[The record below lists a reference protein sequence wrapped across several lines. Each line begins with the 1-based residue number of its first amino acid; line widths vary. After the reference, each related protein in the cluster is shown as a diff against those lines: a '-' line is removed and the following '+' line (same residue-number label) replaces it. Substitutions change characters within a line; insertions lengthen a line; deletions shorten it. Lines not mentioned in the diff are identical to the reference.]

1 MATRVAEQS
10 SPDGF
15 GPILPRHI
23 ILLICLA
30 MIWGT
35 SFLVMKIGVQH
46 IPALPLTAVR
56 LIAAAVTMV
65 LAAFILRKRYPV
77 GREAWGYCFAL
88 AFFGNSLPF
97 FLISWGIEGIASGRA
112 AILMAV
118 MPLATLVLAH
128 FFSRGDRLKVQKL
141 IGIAL
146 GFGGVVVLV
155 GPSAFSGLGGGLLH
169 QLAVASGAICYAISV
184 IIVQRMPPAPMMGR
198 ASLTLIFAALQT
210 VPVALYLSGWT
221 LPVMTLESLW
231 PPLYLGIISTA
242 LATLILFKLLSER
255 EASFVAFQNY
265 LVPVF
270 GVFWGAL
277 LLDEVVSL
285 QAVAALLLILFGI
298 FIANRQRRV

>member
-1 MATRVAEQS
+1 
-10 SPDGF
+10 
-15 GPILPRHI
+15 
-23 ILLICLA
+23 

-46 IPALPLTAVR
+46 VPALPLTAIR
-56 LIAAAVTMV
+56 LVAAALAMV
-65 LAAFILRKRYPV
+65 LAVIVVRGRYPA
-77 GREAWGYCFAL
+77 GTKAWVYCFVL

-128 FFSRGDRLKVQKL
+128 FFSAGDRLRVHKL
-141 IGIAL
+141 VGILL

-155 GPSAFSGLGGGLLH
+155 GPAALKGLGGSLLH
-169 QLAVASGAICYAISV
+169 QLSVASGAICYAISV
-184 IIVQRMPPAPMMGR
+184 IIVQRMPPAPLMGR
-198 ASLTLIFAALQT
+198 AALTLVFAALQLA
-210 VPVALYLSGWT
+210 PVAFWLGGWQ
-221 LPVMTLESLW
+221 LPSLTFDGLW
-231 PPLYLGIISTA
+231 PPLYLGLIPTA

-265 LVPVF
+265 MVPVF

-277 LLDEVVSL
+277 LLGEEVSL
-285 QAVAALLLILFGI
+285 QAIAALALILCGI
-298 FIANRQRRV
+298 FVANRRRG

>member
-1 MATRVAEQS
+1 MADAPAPGQ
-10 SPDGF
+10 F
-15 GPILPRHI
+15 GPILPRQI
-23 ILLICLA
+23 IFLLCLA

-46 IPALPLTAVR
+46 IPALPLTAIR
-56 LIAAAVTMV
+56 LIAAALAMV
-65 LAAFILRKRYPV
+65 LACFFMRSRYPV
-77 GREAWGYCFAL
+77 GTRAWAFCFAL

-97 FLISWGIEGIASGRA
+97 FLISWGVEGIASGRA

-118 MPLATLVLAH
+118 MPLATLLLAH
-128 FFSRGDRLKVQKL
+128 FFSTGDRLKAQKL
-141 IGIAL
+141 IGIVL
-146 GFGGVVVLV
+146 GFAGVVVLV
-155 GPSAFSGLGGGLLH
+155 GPAALQGVGGGLLH

-198 ASLTLIFAALQT
+198 ASLTLIFAAIQT
-210 VPVALYLSGWT
+210 VPVALWLSGWT
-221 LPVMTLESLW
+221 LPVLTFETLW
-231 PPLYLGIISTA
+231 PAIYLGLLSTA

-277 LLDEVVSL
+277 LLDENVSL
-285 QAVAALLLILFGI
+285 QAIAALLLILFGI
-298 FIANRQRRV
+298 FVANRRQSRSE

>member
-1 MATRVAEQS
+1 MASTVAD
-10 SPDGF
+10 SPAPGEF
-15 GPILPRHI
+15 GPILPRHV
-23 ILLICLA
+23 ILLISLA

-46 IPALPLTAVR
+46 IPALPLTAIR
-56 LIAAAVTMV
+56 LIAAAAAMV
-65 LAAFILRKRYPV
+65 AAMLFLRKRYPA
-77 GREAWGYCFAL
+77 GTLAWAYCFTL

-128 FFSRGDRLKVQKL
+128 FFSHGDRLRLQKL
-141 IGIAL
+141 IGIVL
-146 GFGGVVVLV
+146 GFAGVVVLV
-155 GPSAFSGLGGGLLH
+155 GPSALKGLGGGLLS
-169 QLAVASGAICYAISV
+169 QLSVASGAICYAVSV

-198 ASLTLIFAALQT
+198 ASLTLVFAALQT
-210 VPVALYLSGWT
+210 VPVALWLSGWT
-221 LPVMTLESLW
+221 MPVLTMESLW
-231 PPLYLGIISTA
+231 PPVYLGLISTA

-277 LLDEVVSL
+277 LLGEEVSL
-285 QAVAALLLILFGI
+285 QAIAALGLILTGI
-298 FIANRQRRV
+298 FVANRRFGR

>member
-1 MATRVAEQS
+1 VDSKSQES
-10 SPDGF
+10 GF
-15 GPILPRHI
+15 GPILPRHV

-46 IPALPLTAVR
+46 IPALPLTAIR
-56 LIAAAVTMV
+56 LIAAALGMV
-65 LAAFILRKRYPV
+65 LATLIMRRHYPL
-77 GREAWGYCFAL
+77 GGKAWAYCFTL

-97 FLISWGIEGIASGRA
+97 FLISWGVEGIASGRA

-118 MPLATLVLAH
+118 MPLATLLLAH
-128 FFSRGDRLKVQKL
+128 FFSAGDRLRAQKL
-141 IGIAL
+141 VGIVL
-146 GFGGVVVLV
+146 GFAGVVVLV
-155 GPSAFSGLGGGLLH
+155 GPAALQGLGGGFLH

-184 IIVQRMPPAPMMGR
+184 IIVQRMPPAPLMGR

-210 VPVALYLSGWT
+210 VPVALWLSGWT
-221 LPVMTLESLW
+221 MPVLTYDSLW
-231 PPLYLGIISTA
+231 PPIYLGLISTA

-277 LLDEVVSL
+277 LPGEDVSL
-285 QAVAALLLILFGI
+285 QAIAALALILCGI
-298 FIANRQRRV
+298 FVANRRQRR

>member
-1 MATRVAEQS
+1 MEIKVADAAASDE
-10 SPDGF
+10 F
-15 GPILPRHI
+15 GPILPRQV
-23 ILLICLA
+23 ILLISLA

-46 IPALPLTAVR
+46 IPALPLTAIR
-56 LIAAAVTMV
+56 LIAAALTMV
-65 LAAFILRKRYPV
+65 IAAFFLRKRYPV
-77 GREAWGYCFAL
+77 GTEAWAYCFAL

-97 FLISWGIEGIASGRA
+97 FLISWGIEGIDSGRA

-118 MPLATLVLAH
+118 MPLATLLLAH
-128 FFSRGDRLKVQKL
+128 FFSRGDRLRAQKL
-141 IGIAL
+141 IGVVL

-155 GPSAFSGLGGGLLH
+155 GPAALKGLGGGLLH
-169 QLAVASGAICYAISV
+169 QLSVASGAICYAISV

-210 VPVALYLSGWT
+210 VPVALWLSDWT
-221 LPVMTLESLW
+221 MPVLTLESLW
-231 PPLYLGIISTA
+231 PPVYLGLVSTA

-277 LLDEVVSL
+277 LLDEAISL
-285 QAVAALLLILFGI
+285 QALAALSLILFGI
-298 FIANRQRRV
+298 FIANRRRRV